1 MGSFDIQA
9 HLFDTEAAAD
19 EAIAIINA
27 AEGIP
32 VPGGATQTYTQA
44 FRQGEVWY
52 IQADAVTIQYLGTPE
67 TFTIVLNDD

>member
-9 HLFDTEAAAD
+9 HLYTTEAAAN

-27 AEGIP
+27 GEGIP

-44 FRQGEVWY
+44 FQQGDVWY
-52 IQADAVTIQYLGTPE
+52 IQADAVTETYLGTPE
-67 TFTIVLNDD
+67 TLTIVLNDD